1 MNVGIAVQHNFPVE
15 REVRTRRFAKLLD
28 QEGASVTVL
37 ARNTTEDPARGTVQ
51 DELDQPIEQLEYATV
66 HRFSWL
72 GDTRLGRL
80 ITAALPLNPFWI
92 LWFFIQFRR
101 RDLDAVIACGLRSGL
116 ACVLV
121 GKLLGIPVIVDV
133 RENYPA
139 FVETLST
146 ESLFQRIV
154 YNRHVVDVL
163 ERATVRLAD
172 GVIVVADVRATQ
184 LMEKGVGP
192 DRIVRVM
199 NAPLLSEERTE
210 DLLGEDST
218 DSEEETIRIVYLG
231 VIREARGLQTII
243 RSLPAFDESTSVE
256 FRIAGDGPFVTELE
270 ELARDLGVQD
280 RVVFEGY
287 IDPDEVADFLHSG
300 SIGVIPH
307 EPNQHWNNTIPNKAF
322 DYMCAGLPILA
333 TETPPMMDLLSRIDC
348 GTTVPANPR
357 PKDVSRAI
365 ENDIRGDSSRLGRN
379 GRRAVQNEYNWTAEC
394 QTLLEM
400 LVDITDS
407 EFPRS
412 DGETRSN

>member
-15 REVRTRRFAKLLD
+15 REVRTRRFAKLFD
-28 QEGASVTVL
+28 EEGATVTVL
-37 ARNTTEDPARGTVQ
+37 ARNTTEDPARGTVET
-51 DELDQPIEQLEYATV
+51 ELDQPIEQLEYATV

-80 ITAALPLNPFWI
+80 VTAALPLNPFWI

-101 RDLDAVIACGLRSGL
+101 NDLDAVIACGLRSGL
-116 ACVLV
+116 PCVLA

-139 FVETLST
+139 FVETIPA
-146 ESLFQRIV
+146 ESLFEQVV
-154 YNRHVVDVL
+154 YNRRVVDVL

-184 LMEKGVGP
+184 LTGKGVEP

-199 NAPLLSEERTE
+199 NVPLLSEERTE
-210 DLLGEDST
+210 HLLERDSDST

-231 VIREARGLQTII
+231 VIRKARGLQTII
-243 RSLPAFDESTSVE
+243 RSLPAFDESTPVE
-256 FRIAGDGPFVTELE
+256 FRIAGDGPFVPELE
-270 ELARDLGVQD
+270 ELACDLDVRDQ
-280 RVVFEGY
+280 VVFEGY
-287 IDPDEVADFLHSG
+287 IDSDEVADFLHSG
-300 SIGVIPH
+300 NIGVIPH

-333 TETPPMMDLLSRIDC
+333 TETPPMVDLLSRIDC
-348 GTTVPANPR
+348 GTTVPAHPH
-357 PKDVSRAI
+357 PTDVSRAI
-365 ENDIRGDSSRLGRN
+365 ENGIRGDSSQLGWN
-379 GRRAVQNEYNWTAEC
+379 GRRAVQNEYNWTTEC
-394 QTLLEM
+394 QTVLEM

-407 EFPRS
+407 KFP
-412 DGETRSN
+412 